1 MVIPSCEDVHQG
13 VSLVEHIMHGFI
25 LFRLRQ
31 EPAVGGHAVK
41 LFPYDPHDGQCVSLP
56 PFVVVAFRPAAFPY
70 LVLVVQMVEVVDKPY
85 DDHGVEIVPAIEE
98 LSLHMLEACLSEQPL
113 CHLAEWGEAV

>member
-56 PFVVVAFRPAAFPY
+56 PFVVVTFRPAVFDFNEEI
-70 LVLVVQMVEVVDKPY
+70 LRKQSKLDSVLQRCNIRLSNYVSNVDSKSYKPAVRAILIETILSVQ
-85 DDHGVEIVPAIEE
+85 
-98 LSLHMLEACLSEQPL
+98 
-113 CHLAEWGEAV
+113 